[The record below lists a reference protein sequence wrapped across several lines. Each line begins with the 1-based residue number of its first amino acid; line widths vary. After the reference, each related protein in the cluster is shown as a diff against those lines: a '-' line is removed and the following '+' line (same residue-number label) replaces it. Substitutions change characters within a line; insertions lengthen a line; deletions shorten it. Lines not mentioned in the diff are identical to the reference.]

1 MKRTKLL
8 VLAICLA
15 AFAVGCGTQTTQV
28 RKFKKWSPK
37 QSLQAKLPQFDIPV
51 VVNDR
56 VVAWIDYFQGPGH
69 NHFAKYLARS
79 GRYIPQ
85 MQAVLKKYGLP
96 QDLVYIAMI
105 ESGFSARAY
114 SRAHAVGHWQFIRGT
129 GKHYGLDNNHW
140 IDERR
145 DPDKATDAAA
155 RYLRDL
161 YDMFGDWYLAMAA
174 YNAGEGKIAKAIKRN
189 GTRDFFEMI
198 ERDRHYLRAE
208 TKDYVPKFL
217 AAAIISKSPERF
229 GFGDVV
235 YDAPV
240 EHEKAIVDGQADL
253 EAIAK
258 CAGVSTALVEDLNP
272 ELIKGATPPINMC
285 YEVKLPRGTA
295 KTFEAAFASLPPS
308 ERMMV
313 IRHTVKRGES
323 VGRIARCYGVSVRE
337 ILAANDLRG
346 ASSVKRGM
354 SLVIPTGGAARQLAS
369 FEAAREEG
377 KPIGKATRHRVQRGE
392 TLALIAQGYGVS
404 VSDIK
409 KWNRLKRNKLH
420 AGQTLK
426 IYGVELQVAEG
437 EARPKKARGELTY
450 TIMRGDSWWKIAQK
464 YGTSIND
471 LRSWNPSVS
480 DKGLI
485 AGRKLKLF
493 AEKEKAAGE
502 PVSDATP
509 VPNMSASDKIEV
521 PDMSVPKPQ
530 SELLQLPVPEQTP
543 SAKQEASVPA
553 GSVGKPLNYIVKSG
567 DTLWDI
573 AKKYNVSV
581 KDIMGWN
588 SLENSPKNRLK
599 PGMTLTLQ
607 VE

>member
-1 MKRTKLL
+1 MPKLRLGVLIAITL
-8 VLAICLA
+8 VFSA
-15 AFAVGCGTQTTQV
+15 GCAKTTQV
-28 RKFKKWSPK
+28 QKFKKWSPK
-37 QSLQAKLPQFDIPV
+37 QYSQSKIPQFDVPV

-56 VVAWIDYFQGPGH
+56 VVAWIDYFQGSGH

-85 MQAVLKKYGLP
+85 MQEVLKKYALP

-129 GKHYGLDNNHW
+129 GRAYKLDINNW

-161 YDMFGDWYLAMAA
+161 YAMFGDWYLAMAA

-217 AAAIISKSPERF
+217 AAAIIAKSPERF

-235 YDAPV
+235 YDEPV
-240 EHEKAIVDGQADL
+240 EHEKAAVDGQADL

-272 ELIKGATPPINMC
+272 ELVKGVTPASGGSYQI
-285 YEVKLPRGTA
+285 KLPKGTA
-295 KTFEAAFASLPPS
+295 KKFELAFAALPPS

-313 IRHTVKRGES
+313 VRHAVKRGES
-323 VGRIARCYGVSVRE
+323 VGRIARRYGVSVRE

-354 SLVIPTGGAARQLAS
+354 SLVIPTGGAAKQLVSA
-369 FEAAREEG
+369 EAAREEG
-377 KPIGKATRHRVQRGE
+377 KPIGNATRHRVERGE
-392 TLALIAQGYGVS
+392 TLGLIAQNYGVR

-409 KWNRLKRNKLH
+409 RWNRLKRDSIH

-426 IYGVELQVAEG
+426 IYGVESQVAEG
-437 EARPKKARGELTY
+437 EAKPKKTRGELSY
-450 TIMRGDSWWKIAQK
+450 TIRRGDSWWKIAQK

-471 LRSWNPSVS
+471 LRSWNPSIS

-493 AEKEKAAGE
+493 AEKEKPATQ

-509 VPNMSASDKIEV
+509 TPNMSASDKIEV
-521 PDMSVPKPQ
+521 PVMSVPKPQ
-530 SELLQLPVPEQTP
+530 SELLQMPGPEQT
-543 SAKQEASVPA
+543 SVAKQDANSSTGSAGKSV
-553 GSVGKPLNYIVKSG
+553 NYIIKSG
-567 DTLWDI
+567 DNLWDI

-581 KDIMGWN
+581 KDIVSWN
-588 SLENSPKNRLK
+588 NLENTPKNRLK

-607 VE
+607 VD